1 MPLERSYSNWLERL
15 KISSVAIYK
24 KNNVKQ
30 IQTQKTRKKSNFDI
44 QKKSKKN
51 LEILAGKDA
60 TPHSEQRLL
69 PKKIGF
75 VLVSAVRVGACLVKK
90 SYFKFLENE
99 RLY

>member
-44 QKKSKKN
+44 QKKSKKKSGD
-51 LEILAGKDA
+51 LGGKRRHPA
-60 TPHSEQRLL
+60 L
-69 PKKIGF
+69 
-75 VLVSAVRVGACLVKK
+75 GAA
-90 SYFKFLENE
+90 SSP
-99 RLY
+99 

>member
-1 MPLERSYSNWLERL
+1 MLWRALMPLERSYSNWLERL

-51 LEILAGKDA
+51 LE
-60 TPHSEQRLL
+60 QRLL

-75 VLVSAVRVGACLVKK
+75 VLVFAVRVGACLVKK